1 MGPPRKGALRHTWGP
16 FRVRTYTQIA
26 LRKWYAVSIMLGPD
40 NEIRFARLQRSEDTL
55 LGLAQVL
62 RRSLRALAWDIK
74 SLDEHL
80 SDLQQPERL
89 AALQAQLDEEAQERQ
104 DDTEQLNAAQV
115 LANQHDLR
123 RDQQHLYESI
133 EAGLHD
139 LEDEFPE
146 LGADSS

>member
-1 MGPPRKGALRHTWGP
+1 GP

-26 LRKWYAVSIMLGPD
+26 LWNWYAVSIMLGPD

-62 RRSLRALAWDIK
+62 RRSLRELAWDIK
-74 SLDEHL
+74 TLDEHL
-80 SDLQQPERL
+80 SDLQQPERI

-115 LANQHDLR
+115 LANQHDMR

-139 LEDEFPE
+139 LEEE
-146 LGADSS
+146 